1 VTPAR
6 VVFLL
11 LVLAAAG
18 WLAHRGLCEME
29 RRGWIYY
36 RTKGSASMGAS
47 ALFSLNEVFH
57 PSSEHVVVEQRE
69 QDLRGPRRQSPTDNP

>member
-1 VTPAR
+1 MPSAR

-11 LVLAAAG
+11 LVLVTVG

-36 RTKGSASMGAS
+36 RTKGNASMGAS
-47 ALFSLNEVFH
+47 AMFSLNEVFH
-57 PSSEHVVVEQRE
+57 PSGEHAVVEQRE